1 MKLTYREA
9 QRLMVGLRRVEEHD
23 DTKLSGET
31 RLKIGININRLMPN
45 VRVFE
50 KEVNR
55 IQVQLTNGGAVDQM
69 RSMTLSYDMEA
80 ISEKIEDYK
89 LKKFK
94 IEDFELKSN
103 PRIKAET
110 ISMVAPLISN
120 FDDGTSDED

>member
-1 MKLTYREA
+1 MRLTYREA
-9 QRLMVGLRRVEEHD
+9 QRVMAGLRRVEEHD

-31 RLKIGININRLMPN
+31 RLKIGINLTRLMPN

-55 IQVQLTNGGAVDQM
+55 IQLQLANGAANHPT
-69 RSMTLSYDMEA
+69 RIAELSVEMDL
-80 ISEKIEDYK
+80 ISETFDDYK

-94 IEDFELKSN
+94 IEEFDLKSN

-110 ISMVAPLISN
+110 ISMIGPVIHN
-120 FDDGTSDED
+120 FDDGTED